1 MFNPSCV
8 YIYIIFIMLY
18 VMFISFEDLFMQFLR
33 QPYASPGKEL
43 LEKARDEC
51 FRVEINIFWVELNI
65 H

>member
-1 MFNPSCV
+1 
-8 YIYIIFIMLY
+8 
-18 VMFISFEDLFMQFLR
+18 MFISFEDLFMQFLR